1 VDINTTGDNAVEAD
15 HNGLIG
21 KGPPE
26 PLRPARPLMIVVS
39 APSGAGKSTL
49 CDRLVKEFSNVMYSV
64 SCTTR
69 APRGEEK
76 DGVHYYFLSKREFR
90 KRIRNGE
97 FLEYAK
103 VHGHFYGTLE
113 DTVLFAMEDGRHVLL
128 DIDVQGARKIRES
141 LIRLDPR
148 HPIRGGFVDIFI
160 SPPSMA
166 ELEKRLRGRGTDGDK
181 AIQKR
186 LENARAEMECASAYA
201 FRIVNDELE
210 KAYEELRSVI
220 LGESGFEWNSRR

>member
-1 VDINTTGDNAVEAD
+1 MR
-15 HNGLIG
+15 
-21 KGPPE
+21 
-26 PLRPARPLMIVVS
+26 PLRPLMIVVS

-49 CDRLVKEFSNVMYSV
+49 CDRLVEEFPNVVYSV

-113 DTVLFAMEDGRHVLL
+113 DTILFAMEDGQHVLL
-128 DIDVQGARKIRES
+128 DIDVQGARKIRET
-141 LIRLDPR
+141 LVHMDPR
-148 HPIRGGFVDIFI
+148 HPIRNGFTDIFI
-160 SPPSMA
+160 SPPSME

-181 AIQKR
+181 TIRKR
-186 LENARAEMECASAYA
+186 LENAKAEMECAADYS
-201 FRIVNDELE
+201 FHIVNDDLE
-210 KAYEELRSVI
+210 TAYQELRNII
-220 LGESGFEWNSRR
+220 LSTTEPRWYMTDV